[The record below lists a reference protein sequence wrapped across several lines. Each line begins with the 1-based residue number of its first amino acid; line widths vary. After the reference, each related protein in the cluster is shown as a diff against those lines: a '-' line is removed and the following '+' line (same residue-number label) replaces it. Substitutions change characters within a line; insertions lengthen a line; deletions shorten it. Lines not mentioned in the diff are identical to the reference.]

1 MDHVQGRF
9 WERKVINLTPK
20 VTESL
25 QTNLEASPPFYHIT
39 APRTQK
45 RGSCPDPAS
54 RGVCDEWWYPVGFLP
69 KLSSG
74 SRSPSGAVSARSL
87 PAGRANK
94 LPARPGSAT
103 AVPGTQAPAPEEKHS
118 LLSHRPF
125 FSPGSRGSSAAP
137 KSGMGMGRGN
147 SCCVSPSALW
157 LPGLQNNHVFPSRD
171 LNIRLQ
177 ASSVPDLWPLTLHH
191 PSAYLGRFAKLLEPL
206 CPKLRGSSKVPAGPG
221 RAFATHR
228 TPASNGHARFT
239 LVCVGVPGGPRNH
252 SSQPPGAR
260 WSVGSRWTRTSERP
274 APFLREWLQESLL
287 RKSTWLKSIGGY
299 SWNLAIALLRD
310 ISSTGLA
317 GTFKEEAGV

>member
-1 MDHVQGRF
+1 MDHVQGWF

-20 VTESL
+20 VTENF

-39 APRTQK
+39 TPRTK
-45 RGSCPDPAS
+45 KLGSCPDPAS

-69 KLSSG
+69 KLNSG
-74 SRSPSGAVSARSL
+74 SRSQSGAVSARSL
-87 PAGRANK
+87 PAGRANQ

-103 AVPGTQAPAPEEKHS
+103 TIPGTQAPAPEEKHS
-118 LLSHRPF
+118 LLSHGPF
-125 FSPGSRGSSAAP
+125 FSRGSRGGSEAP

-157 LPGLQNNHVFPSRD
+157 LPGLQNNQAFPSRD

-191 PSAYLGRFAKLLEPL
+191 PSAYLGWFAKLLEPL

-239 LVCVGVPGGPRNH
+239 LVCVGVPGGGPETTAPTCRVRAGAWGQDERARR
-252 SSQPPGAR
+252 SAPPLFSGN
-260 WSVGSRWTRTSERP
+260 G
-274 APFLREWLQESLL
+274 FMSLFCA
-287 RKSTWLKSIGGY
+287 SPHG
-299 SWNLAIALLRD
+299 
-310 ISSTGLA
+310 
-317 GTFKEEAGV
+317 